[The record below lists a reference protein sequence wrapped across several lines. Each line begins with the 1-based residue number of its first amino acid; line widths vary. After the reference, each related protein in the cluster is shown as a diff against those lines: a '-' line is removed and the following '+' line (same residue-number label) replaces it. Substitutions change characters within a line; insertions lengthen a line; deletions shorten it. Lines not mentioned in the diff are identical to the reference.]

1 MDDGTGDS
9 EGDGAAGGGAAGG
22 RAARDGAAR
31 GATPWEAAAPLV
43 RAAQAGDA
51 LAMDDLLALV
61 TPYVTR
67 LCRPIAP
74 LDWADAVQEALL
86 AVFGGLRGLRDPQ
99 AFYGWVRVVTV
110 REAVR
115 LARRGSAEQP
125 ADPED
130 IARLGSLL
138 PDDDGSGE
146 LSAQVRD
153 VLARM
158 PVRHR
163 AVLVL
168 RELEGLDER
177 SAAELLQVAPGTVK
191 SRLHR
196 ARSSF
201 RKAWSR

>member
-1 MDDGTGDS
+1 MDDGTGD
-9 EGDGAAGGGAAGG
+9 GAGGSGAAGG
-22 RAARDGAAR
+22 RAAPENAA
-31 GATPWEAAAPLV
+31 PWETAAPLV

-115 LARRGSAEQP
+115 VARRGAAEQP

-138 PDDDGSGE
+138 SGDDAVGGGE

-158 PVRHR
+158 PVQHR

-177 SAAELLQVAPGTVK
+177 SAAALLQIAPGTVK